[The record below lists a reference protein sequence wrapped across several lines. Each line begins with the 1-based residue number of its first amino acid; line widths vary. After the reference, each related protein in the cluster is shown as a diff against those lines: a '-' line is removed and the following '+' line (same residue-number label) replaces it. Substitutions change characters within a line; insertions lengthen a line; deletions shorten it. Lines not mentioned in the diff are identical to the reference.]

1 MKLGFKNSDIRFQFF
16 PDGKLECDLSSS
28 FYNERKVVGSYSLK
42 GKLTMSL
49 EKELLEGECF
59 FNQKGFLLVIYTHGL
74 LLPFQMLEV
83 R

>member
-1 MKLGFKNSDIRFQFF
+1 MCQ
-16 PDGKLECDLSSS
+16 GKETRE
-28 FYNERKVVGSYSLK
+28 NEII
-42 GKLTMSL
+42 
-49 EKELLEGECF
+49 